1 MWCLAGEVGLLR
13 MIAGWCRRW
22 RWVGGAAG
30 REEGLVRLLG
40 GGLMLESVQSLK
52 NLPFD
57 IEGSQAGSEYESEEA
72 SEGWGSEAE
81 SEASDGWESESASE
95 ASEG

>member
-1 MWCLAGEVGLLR
+1 

-30 REEGLVRLLG
+30 REEGVVRLLG
-40 GGLMLESVQSLK
+40 GGLMLETVQSLK

-57 IEGSQAGSEYESEEA
+57 IEGPQAGSEDESEEA
-72 SEGWGSEAE
+72 SEGWGSEAD
-81 SEASDGWESESASE
+81 SEASDGWESESESE
-95 ASEG
+95 ASEGWESEA